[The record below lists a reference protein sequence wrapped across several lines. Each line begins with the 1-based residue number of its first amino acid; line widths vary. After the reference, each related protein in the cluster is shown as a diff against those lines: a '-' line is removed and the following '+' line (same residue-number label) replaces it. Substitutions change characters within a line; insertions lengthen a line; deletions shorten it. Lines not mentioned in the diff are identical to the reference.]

1 MLSTKHLLDPEENY
15 NARSNALTL
24 ANGLKLAYNS
34 TDQSLPWIKHAGILI
49 KIALLE
55 QIAKGWEIKD
65 PAEIHQLREII
76 GYLPCIFRPTMNIM
90 GEINTQV
97 TIFNIFRQAYN
108 EVSSLYPKL
117 EVKTVLVEI

>member
-1 MLSTKHLLDPEENY
+1 MLSTKHLVDPEESY
-15 NARSNALTL
+15 NARSNAQTL
-24 ANGLKLAYNS
+24 ANGLKLAYN
-34 TDQSLPWIKHAGILI
+34 TIEQSLSWTEHTKILI